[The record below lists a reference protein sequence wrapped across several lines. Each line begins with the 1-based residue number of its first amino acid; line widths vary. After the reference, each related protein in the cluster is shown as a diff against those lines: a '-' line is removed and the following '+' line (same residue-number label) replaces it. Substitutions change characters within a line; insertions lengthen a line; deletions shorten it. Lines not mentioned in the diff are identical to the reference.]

1 MILLPRDRD
10 RDKPLGVGDT
20 MAARLL
26 RLSCSPHLPT
36 LRENISGLLFE
47 LSDKDANKF
56 VSNIGYGF
64 AAGFLMNHNIQIPS
78 NAAEASSIST
88 GDTSSGADINPITGQ
103 RNSAEEAEAKPER
116 QMSMEEKEREAERLF
131 VLFEKLKA
139 TGVVN
144 VKNPVE
150 EALHSGRFEEIE

>member
-1 MILLPRDRD
+1 MLPRDKD

-26 RLSCSPHLPT
+26 RLSCSPGIPT
-36 LRENISGLLFE
+36 LRDNISSLLFE

-56 VSNIGYGF
+56 VKNIGYGF
-64 AAGFLMNHNIQIPS
+64 AAGFLMSHNIELPS
-78 NAAEASSIST
+78 TAVEASSIST
-88 GDTSSGADINPITGQ
+88 EGHASMGAEINPITGQ
-103 RNSAEEAEAKPER
+103 RLSAEEDKRPPEKDMP
-116 QMSMEEKEREAERLF
+116 QDEKEREAERLY

-144 VKNPVE
+144 FKNPVQQAVDE
-150 EALHSGRFEEIE
+150 GRFEEIE